1 MEDIKIL
8 AKDFFLVRN
17 VTEIAKDLL
26 GKIIISELGG
36 KATAARIVETEAY
49 DGNVDKACHAFP
61 NKLTPRTAVM
71 FKEGGR
77 SYVYLCYGMHHL
89 LNVVTHAEGDA
100 KAVLIRAVEPIY
112 GEDIMHERRKVKR
125 KHDLTNGPGKLTKAL
140 GISSENNDL
149 RLYKKEYGLW
159 LGHKEEDKSD
169 VEIVTTQRVGID
181 YAEED
186 ALLPWRYYIKNNP
199 YISKK

>member
-1 MEDIKIL
+1 MKDIKVL
-8 AKDFFLVRN
+8 AKGFFLDRN

-26 GKIIISELGG
+26 GKIIVSELDG
-36 KATAARIVETEAY
+36 KITTAKIVETEAY

-77 SYVYLCYGMHHL
+77 SYVYLCYGIHYL
-89 LNVVTHAEGDA
+89 LNIVTHEEGDA
-100 KAVLIRAVEPIY
+100 RAVLIRAVEPIS
-112 GEDIMHERRKVKR
+112 GIDIMQERRKVR
-125 KHDLTNGPGKLTKAL
+125 KQHDLTNGPGKLTKAL
-140 GISSENNDL
+140 GISAENNDL
-149 RLYKKEYGLW
+149 SLCSSDTGLW
-159 LGHKEEDKSD
+159 IGSREELSD
-169 VEIVTTQRVGID
+169 FKIITTKRVGID

-186 ALLPWRYYIKNNP
+186 ALLPWRYYIKDNP